1 MVPQGLMDAP
11 WHIDAMLALI
21 LAGAAVAQYVAIA
34 IDGHSFAKWLMAIGW
49 TGLAL
54 RFWVALAVY
63 GNVTINTASI
73 PFLLCVAGGTMIG
86 VINTIVRAGH
96 PKVWCM
102 REPEKQCQRE
112 DRIREAIV
120 QLRQRNN

>member
-21 LAGAAVAQYVAIA
+21 LAGAAIAQYVAIA

-49 TGLAL
+49 TGLTI
-54 RFWVALAVY
+54 RFVVALTVY

-73 PFLLCVAGGTMIG
+73 PFLLCIAGGTMIG
-86 VINTIVRAGH
+86 VINTIVRAGKAV
-96 PKVWCM
+96 PAGGPNP
-102 REPEKQCQRE
+102 RGNRAT
-112 DRIREAIV
+112 EATKP
-120 QLRQRNN
+120 LRRSL